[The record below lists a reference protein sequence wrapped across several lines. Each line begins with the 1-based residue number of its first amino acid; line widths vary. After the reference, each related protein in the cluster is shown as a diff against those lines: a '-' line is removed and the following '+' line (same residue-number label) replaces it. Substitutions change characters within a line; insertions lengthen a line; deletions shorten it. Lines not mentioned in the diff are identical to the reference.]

1 MGFESSFEPI
11 YSKDFVIFIAEQFNM
26 ETEIINHIEKI
37 EKNGNIPN
45 YENILKDLIPDE

>member
-1 MGFESSFEPI
+1 MGFEPSFEPI
-11 YSKDFVIFIAEQFNM
+11 YSKDFVISITEQFNM
-26 ETEIINHIEKI
+26 ETKVIDHIEKI